1 VLPAYEV
8 ATADTV
14 NEYVVLVPTA
24 LAVPLK
30 VPLVLNVKPDGIDPL
45 AIA

>member
-1 VLPAYEV
+1 LPAKEV

-14 NEYVVLVPTA
+14 KEYTVFEPTA

-30 VPLVLNVKPDGIDPL
+30 VPFALNVRPGGIDPL
-45 AIA
+45 AMA